1 MPANSRDRQ
10 MAVYA
15 IATVFNDC
23 PTMPEI
29 IHRWTGSGAA
39 TLAHHIR
46 VKGGKRWHY
55 APQLAEVF
63 SAHRE
68 RERKLEQAL
77 GQLAILLECGS
88 STDDLRRFIRDALKR

>member
-1 MPANSRDRQ
+1 

-29 IHRWTGSGAA
+29 IHRWTDSGAA
-39 TLAHHIR
+39 ALTQHIR

-77 GQLAILLECGS
+77 GQMAILLECS
-88 STDDLRRFIRDALKR
+88 PSTADLKRFVRDALRV